1 MGRTKPIKTIY
12 ILRAVYIKY
21 MSFSRHP
28 LKEHN
33 KKPRKTRKEF
43 KEKIPRS
50 GSGGL

>member
-1 MGRTKPIKTIY
+1 
-12 ILRAVYIKY
+12 